1 MPGVTLDAGDAAEL
15 AEMPTLIGE
24 WLARDNRLK
33 TSIAG
38 QIGHPAYGIQQL
50 RDDLDRILSES
61 LIEDLRVNAPQV
73 RVAVVMPGHVDT
85 DIVANSFRARGLPTP
100 EQMSDA
106 QVEELIPR
114 DAQAEGASAADLRR
128 MLVQANADFRDKA
141 PVSAAEAAAI
151 ILDGV
156 LSGGAGGPRRRGRQ
170 EARHAGTSEARGR
183 LRLRR
188 AVQRAGRRAAGGNAL
203 GGSSQRPAG
212 EGRGRASLIPAGRT
226 ALSQTRVMARDVHWR
241 GAPARRMI
249 VRRYHL

>member
-1 MPGVTLDAGDAAEL
+1 MPGVTLGAGDAAEL
-15 AEMPTLIGE
+15 AEMLTLIGE

-50 RDDLDRILSES
+50 RDDLDRILSEA

-114 DAQAEGASAADLRR
+114 DAQAELIRAGLLAEGASAADLRR

-156 LSGGAGGPRRRGRQ
+156 LSGGGWWSSSARTPRGSTRRYERSPRAPTITPSCSARWQKSRRRERPGR
-170 EARHAGTSEARGR
+170 
-183 LRLRR
+183 
-188 AVQRAGRRAAGGNAL
+188 
-203 GGSSQRPAG
+203 
-212 EGRGRASLIPAGRT
+212 
-226 ALSQTRVMARDVHWR
+226 
-241 GAPARRMI
+241 
-249 VRRYHL
+249 

>member
-1 MPGVTLDAGDAAEL
+1 MLTF
-15 AEMPTLIGE
+15 IGE
-24 WLARDNRLK
+24 WLARDPRLK

-50 RDDLDRILSES
+50 RDDLDRILSEA

-85 DIVANSFRARGLPTP
+85 DIVANSFHARGLPTP

-106 QVEELIPR
+106 QVEELIRR
-114 DAQAEGASAADLRR
+114 DAQAELIRAGLLAEGASAADLRR

-151 ILDGV
+151 ILYGSAIGGLGILVGEDAKRLDTQV
-156 LSGGAGGPRRRGRQ
+156 RAKPEAAYDYAELFSGWQKSRRRERPERWQPAARRRGTGPR
-170 EARHAGTSEARGR
+170 EPH
-183 LRLRR
+183 
-188 AVQRAGRRAAGGNAL
+188 
-203 GGSSQRPAG
+203 
-212 EGRGRASLIPAGRT
+212 PAGRT
-226 ALSQTRVMARDVHWR
+226 ALSQTRVTARDVHWR

-249 VRRYHL
+249 VRQYHL

>member
-15 AEMPTLIGE
+15 AEMLTLIGE

-50 RDDLDRILSES
+50 RDDLDRILSEA

-156 LSGGAGGPRRRGRQ
+156 LSGGGWWSSSARTPRGSTRRYERSPRAPTITPSCSARWQKSRRRERPRR
-170 EARHAGTSEARGR
+170 
-183 LRLRR
+183 
-188 AVQRAGRRAAGGNAL
+188 
-203 GGSSQRPAG
+203 
-212 EGRGRASLIPAGRT
+212 
-226 ALSQTRVMARDVHWR
+226 
-241 GAPARRMI
+241 
-249 VRRYHL
+249 

>member
-1 MPGVTLDAGDAAEL
+1 MPGVTLDAGDTAEL
-15 AEMPTLIGE
+15 AEMLTFIGE
-24 WLARDNRLK
+24 WLARDPRLK

-50 RDDLDRILSES
+50 RDDLDRILSEA

-85 DIVANSFRARGLPTP
+85 DIVANSFHARGLPTP

-106 QVEELIPR
+106 QVEELIRR
-114 DAQAEGASAADLRR
+114 DAQAELIRAGLLAEGASAADLRR

-151 ILDGV
+151 ILYG
-156 LSGGAGGPRRRGRQ
+156 SAIGGLGDPRRRGRQ

-188 AVQRAGRRAAGGNAL
+188 AVQRLAEEP
-203 GGSSQRPAG
+203 PAG
-212 EGRGRASLIPAGRT
+212 TP
-226 ALSQTRVMARDVHWR
+226 
-241 GAPARRMI
+241 
-249 VRRYHL
+249 

>member
-1 MPGVTLDAGDAAEL
+1 MPGVTLDAGDTAEL
-15 AEMPTLIGE
+15 AEMLTFIGE
-24 WLARDNRLK
+24 WLARDPRLK

-50 RDDLDRILSES
+50 RDDLDRILSEA

-85 DIVANSFRARGLPTP
+85 DIVANSFHARGLPTP

-106 QVEELIPR
+106 QVEEVIRR
-114 DAQAEGASAADLRR
+114 DAQAELIRAGLLAEGASAADLRR

-151 ILDGV
+151 ILYG
-156 LSGGAGGPRRRGRQ
+156 SAIGGLGDPRRRGRQ

-188 AVQRAGRRAAGGNAL
+188 AVQRLAEEP
-203 GGSSQRPAG
+203 PAG
-212 EGRGRASLIPAGRT
+212 TP
-226 ALSQTRVMARDVHWR
+226 
-241 GAPARRMI
+241 
-249 VRRYHL
+249 